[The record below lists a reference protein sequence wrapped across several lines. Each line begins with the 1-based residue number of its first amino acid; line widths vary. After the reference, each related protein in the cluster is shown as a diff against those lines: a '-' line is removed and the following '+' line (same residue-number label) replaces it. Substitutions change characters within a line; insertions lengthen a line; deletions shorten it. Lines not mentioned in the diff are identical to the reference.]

1 MTPGQI
7 LIVSD
12 DSEFVRS
19 LVSRWRREKDSP
31 AITAV
36 STGVSRQASST
47 GYELIVVGPLREC
60 TALPA
65 GPAVNPDSVVC
76 AVGDPESLEVVHAVH
91 SDWLLLPEC
100 PGWTKILFSLAGEV
114 LRRTAA
120 ETRAREAEITNLSQ
134 KRFGT
139 LGKSLLEARPGMVNA
154 LTSLLGHAD
163 LILLSEEPLPE
174 NCREHVRTIHTMAL
188 RLHEIV
194 QRLSSIE
201 NEMELSERKSHLET
215 REMPMAESS
224 QTWPALDRR

>member
-19 LVSRWRREKDSP
+19 LVARWRMEKDPP

-36 STGVSRQASST
+36 STGVSRQASSS
-47 GYELIVVGPLREC
+47 GYEMIIIGPLREC
-60 TALPA
+60 TVLPA
-65 GPAVNPDSVVC
+65 GPAVHSDSVVC
-76 AVGDPESLEVVHAVH
+76 AVGDEESLRLVRAVH
-91 SDWLLLPEC
+91 DAWLLLPEC

-134 KRFGT
+134 KRFGI

-154 LTSLLGHAD
+154 LTSLLGNAD
-163 LILLSEEPLPE
+163 LILLSEEPLPDH
-174 NCREHVRTIHTMAL
+174 CRENVRTIHNMAL
-188 RLHEIV
+188 RLNEIV

-201 NEMELSERKSHLET
+201 NEMELTDRKSHVET
-215 REMPMAESS
+215 PKMRMVESS
-224 QTWPALDRR
+224 KI

>member
-12 DSEFVRS
+12 DSDFVRS
-19 LVSRWRREKDSP
+19 LVTRWRMEKDPP

-36 STGVSRQASST
+36 STGVSRQASSS
-47 GYELIVVGPLREC
+47 GYEMIIIGPLREC
-60 TALPA
+60 TVLPA
-65 GPAVNPDSVVC
+65 GPAVHSDSVVC
-76 AVGDPESLEVVHAVH
+76 AVGDEESLRLVRAVH
-91 SDWLLLPEC
+91 DAWLLLPEC

-134 KRFGT
+134 KRFGI

-154 LTSLLGHAD
+154 LTSLLGNAD
-163 LILLSEEPLPE
+163 LILLSEEPLPDH
-174 NCREHVRTIHTMAL
+174 CRENVRTIHNMAL
-188 RLHEIV
+188 RLNEIV

-201 NEMELSERKSHLET
+201 NEMELSDRKSHVET
-215 REMPMAESS
+215 PKMRMVESS
-224 QTWPALDRR
+224 KT

>member
-36 STGVSRQASST
+36 STGVSRQASSS
-47 GYELIVVGPLREC
+47 GYELIIVGPLREC

-65 GPAVNPDSVVC
+65 GPAVNTDSVVC
-76 AVGDPESLEVVHAVH
+76 AVGDQESLEVVRAVH

-120 ETRAREAEITNLSQ
+120 ETRAREAETTNLSQ
-134 KRFGT
+134 KRFGI

-224 QTWPALDRR
+224 QTWPAPDRR

>member
-19 LVSRWRREKDSP
+19 LVSRWRMEKDSP
-31 AITAV
+31 VLTAV
-36 STGVSRQASST
+36 SSGVSRQTSST
-47 GYELIVVGPLREC
+47 GYEIVIVGPLRERA
-60 TALPA
+60 ALPE
-65 GPAVNPDSVVC
+65 GPAVHSDSVVC
-76 AVGDPESLEVVHAVH
+76 AVGDQESLDMVRAAH

-100 PGWTKILFSLAGEV
+100 PGWTKILFSLASEI

-120 ETRAREAEITNLSQ
+120 ETRARETEITNLSQ
-134 KRFGT
+134 RRFGI

-154 LTSLLGHAD
+154 LTSLLGNAD
-163 LILLSEEPLPE
+163 LMLLSEEPLPDH
-174 NCREHVRTIHTMAL
+174 CRENVRTIHTMAL
-188 RLHEIV
+188 RLNEIV

-215 REMPMAESS
+215 PEMIMGGP
-224 QTWPALDRR
+224 TKT

>member
-19 LVSRWRREKDSP
+19 LVARWRMEKDPP

-36 STGVSRQASST
+36 STGVSRQASSS

-60 TALPA
+60 VELPA
-65 GPAVNPDSVVC
+65 GPVVHPDSMVC
-76 AVGDPESLEVVHAVH
+76 AVGDEESLKLVRAAHG
-91 SDWLLLPEC
+91 SWLLLPEC
-100 PGWTKILFSLAGEV
+100 PGWTKILFSLVGEV
-114 LRRTAA
+114 LRRKAA
-120 ETRAREAEITNLSQ
+120 EKRARESEITNLSQ
-134 KRFGT
+134 RRFGI

-154 LTSLLGHAD
+154 LTSLLGNAD
-163 LILLSEEPLPE
+163 LILLSEEPLPDQ
-174 NCREHVRTIHTMAL
+174 CRENVRTIHTMAL
-188 RLHEIV
+188 RLSEIV

-215 REMPMAESS
+215 PELRMAESS
-224 QTWPALDRR
+224 KT

>member
-1 MTPGQI
+1 MTSGQI

-12 DSEFVRS
+12 DSEFVRA
-19 LVSRWRREKDSP
+19 LVSRWRMESDSP
-31 AITAV
+31 VITAV
-36 STGVSRQASST
+36 SSSVSRQASSS
-47 GYELIVVGPLREC
+47 GYEMIVVGPLRGC

-65 GPAVNPDSVVC
+65 GPAVHPDSVVC
-76 AVGDPESLEVVHAVH
+76 AVGDEESLKVIRAAH

-100 PGWTKILFSLAGEV
+100 PEWTKILFSLASEV

-134 KRFGT
+134 KRFGI

-154 LTSLLGHAD
+154 LTSLLGNAD
-163 LILLSEEPLPE
+163 LILLSEEPLPDH
-174 NCREHVRTIHTMAL
+174 CRENVRTIHTMAL
-188 RLHEIV
+188 RLNEIV

-215 REMPMAESS
+215 PESRMAESS
-224 QTWPALDRR
+224 KS

>member
-12 DSEFVRS
+12 DSEFVRA
-19 LVSRWRREKDSP
+19 LVARWRMEKDPP

-36 STGVSRQASST
+36 STGVSRQASSS
-47 GYELIVVGPLREC
+47 GYEMIIVGPLREC
-60 TALPA
+60 TSLPA
-65 GPAVNPDSVVC
+65 GPAVHSDSVVC
-76 AVGDPESLEVVHAVH
+76 AVGDEESLRLVRAVH
-91 SDWLLLPEC
+91 GAWLLLPEC

-134 KRFGT
+134 KRFGI

-154 LTSLLGHAD
+154 LTSLLGNAD
-163 LILLSEEPLPE
+163 LILLSEEPLPDH
-174 NCREHVRTIHTMAL
+174 CRENVRTIHNMAL
-188 RLHEIV
+188 RLNEIV

-201 NEMELSERKSHLET
+201 NAMELSDRKSHVET
-215 REMPMAESS
+215 PEMRMAESS
-224 QTWPALDRR
+224 KT

>member
-19 LVSRWRREKDSP
+19 LVARWRMEKDPP

-36 STGVSRQASST
+36 SPGVSRQASSS
-47 GYELIVVGPLREC
+47 GYEMVIVGPLREGV
-60 TALPA
+60 ALPA
-65 GPAVNPDSVVC
+65 GPAVHPDSVVC
-76 AVGDPESLEVVHAVH
+76 AVGDEESLKLVRAVH
-91 SDWLLLPEC
+91 GAWLLLPEC

-134 KRFGT
+134 KRFGV
-139 LGKSLLEARPGMVNA
+139 LGKFLLEARPGMVNA
-154 LTSLLGHAD
+154 LTSLLGNAD
-163 LILLSEEPLPE
+163 LILLSEEPLPD
-174 NCREHVRTIHTMAL
+174 NCRENVRTIHNMAL
-188 RLHEIV
+188 RLNEIV

-201 NEMELSERKSHLET
+201 NEMELSDRKSHVET
-215 REMPMAESS
+215 PEMRMAESS
-224 QTWPALDRR
+224 KT

>member
-12 DSEFVRS
+12 DSEFVRT
-19 LVSRWRREKDSP
+19 LASRWRREKDSP

-36 STGVSRQASST
+36 STGVSRQASSS

-65 GPAVNPDSVVC
+65 GPAVHPDSVVC
-76 AVGDPESLEVVHAVH
+76 AVGDPESLEVVRAVH
-91 SDWLLLPEC
+91 GNWLLLPEC

-120 ETRAREAEITNLSQ
+120 EARAREAEITNFSQ
-134 KRFGT
+134 KRLGI

-154 LTSLLGHAD
+154 LTSLLGNAD

-224 QTWPALDRR
+224 KT